1 MTEKE
6 LLLALWEARSLRCSA
21 ESQKFHVLSCAKLAI
36 GEISDYKE
44 LLKKSVKFGK
54 AAGKCINKAISLGM
68 RVPDEKENRDRV

>member
-21 ESQKFHVLSCAKLAI
+21 ESQKFHALSCAKLAI